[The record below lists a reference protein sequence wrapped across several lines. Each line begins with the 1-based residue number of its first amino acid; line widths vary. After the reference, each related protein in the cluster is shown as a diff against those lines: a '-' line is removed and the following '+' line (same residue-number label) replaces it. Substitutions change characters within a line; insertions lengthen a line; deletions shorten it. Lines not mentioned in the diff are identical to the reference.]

1 VRIIGRAGNGK
12 IAANSTR
19 SNTTSSMPILTALLF
34 YPIKSCGAIALRE
47 ATLTA
52 AGLRSAYIYDREWM
66 VVDQYGNCLTQR
78 EAPRMALIM
87 PRIRGDALEL
97 RAPGMLPLRIPL
109 DLPDPGDAPALT
121 VHIWNDTIKAYDC
134 DAITAAWFS
143 NAVGIACR
151 LVRFHP
157 DARRIADTA
166 WTAGI
171 EAPTLFSDGFPILV
185 ISEASLEDLNGKLLA
200 RNCAGV
206 PMDRFR
212 PNMVIGGIGA
222 FEEDYASALKIGNA
236 ILKPVKPCPR
246 CAIPSINQATGTP
259 GPDPLDILQG
269 YRANQKLNGS
279 ITFGMNAIVLAGDGE
294 VLRVGQEVEAELRF

>member
-1 VRIIGRAGNGK
+1 MKFFAFRAMVK
-12 IAANSTR
+12 SPATALR
-19 SNTTSSMPILTALLF
+19 SNTSNSMPILTALHL
-34 YPIKSCGAIALRE
+34 YPIKSCGGIVLRE

-52 AGLRSAYIYDREWM
+52 AGLMSQYIYDREWM
-66 VVDQYGNCLTQR
+66 VVDKHGNFLTQR

-109 DLPDPGDAPALT
+109 DLPDPDDGPGLT
-121 VHIWNDTIKAYDC
+121 VTIWNDRIKAYDC
-134 DAITAAWFS
+134 DAVTAAWFS
-143 NAVGIACR
+143 NAVGVACR

-157 DARRIADTA
+157 EARRIADTA
-166 WTAGI
+166 WTGGI
-171 EAPTLFSDGFPILV
+171 EAPTLFSDGFPVLV

-200 RNCAGV
+200 QNRAAL

-222 FEEDYASALKIGNA
+222 FEEDYAAALKIGNA

-246 CAIPSINQATGTP
+246 CVIPSINQATGQP

-269 YRANQKLNGS
+269 YRANQRVNGS

-294 VLRVGQEVEAELRF
+294 VLRVGQEVEPELGF